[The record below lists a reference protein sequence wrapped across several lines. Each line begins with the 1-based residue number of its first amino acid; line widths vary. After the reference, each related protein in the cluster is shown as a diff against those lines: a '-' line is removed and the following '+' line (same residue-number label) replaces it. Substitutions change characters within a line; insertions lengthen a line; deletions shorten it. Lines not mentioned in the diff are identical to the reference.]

1 MFLSTLCLLQK
12 ISPHMLE
19 VLTKFKTL
27 QTFKG
32 QIVFQE
38 FIQMLLIMSV
48 FWKKIEFSKGESNC
62 EAIIIVLMVCEGGG
76 GWVRDAASLPQQAG
90 FSIMKPFPP
99 AIFSPSPWKT
109 YRGIVT
115 WNGTWKSKN
124 SLKYEQQ
131 NELILK
137 GILKNF
143 LRILQEFAIH
153 DYKSLPQ
160 AENF

>member
-1 MFLSTLCLLQK
+1 
-12 ISPHMLE
+12 MLI
-19 VLTKFKTL
+19 VLTKFETL

-48 FWKKIEFSKGESNC
+48 FWKKIEFWNGESDC
-62 EAIIIVLMVCEGGG
+62 EAIIIVLMVCGGQEG
-76 GWVRDAASLPQQAG
+76 VLRVSPSRQVFPLLE
-90 FSIMKPFPP
+90 SFPP

-115 WNGTWKSKN
+115 WNGTLKSKN

-137 GILKNF
+137 GVLKNF
-143 LRILQEFAIH
+143 LPVACILQEFAIH

-160 AENF
+160 AEYF